1 MNVERLFVSVL
12 ARRLR
17 VPLNFIQVVL
27 GPRQVGKTTGL
38 QQIVRDW
45 TGPSV
50 MVSAD
55 DVAPPSSDWID
66 LHWKIARAKGPGTLL
81 VIDEVQK
88 VPGWSAA
95 IKRLFDEKREQKT
108 INVVLL
114 GSASLAIQRGL
125 ADSLAGRYEVLH
137 ADHWSFSECKQA
149 FGWDLNQYLKFGGY
163 PAAAEL
169 IDDIPRWKAFINQS
183 IIEPVLLKDLLA
195 VTPVSKPALFR
206 QAFLLSLRYPAMEV
220 SLQKLLGQLQESGNV
235 TTIKHYLEIFEGAYL
250 IKTLQKFSGSEVRK
264 KGSSPK
270 IVPLNTG
277 LVNAQGDPGE
287 VDRNPEWFGRLFE
300 CAVGAALCRQA
311 DELYYWRDGRD
322 EVDYVAVKSGC
333 CYAIEV
339 KSGRP
344 RRTSGLAKFVQRY
357 PQAIPIIL
365 DRDSGAGLLAG
376 ERMLD
381 D

>member
-1 MNVERLFVSVL
+1 MERLFVSVL

-17 VPLNFIQVVL
+17 APLNFIQVVL

-38 QQIVRDW
+38 RQIVRDW

-66 LHWKIARAKGPGTLL
+66 LHWKIARDKGPGTLL

-95 IKRLFDEKREQKT
+95 IKRLFDEGRDKKT
-108 INVVLL
+108 LNVVLL

-137 ADHWSFSECKQA
+137 ADHWSFSECKQS

-183 IIEPVLLKDLLA
+183 IIEPVLLRDLLA

-287 VDRNPEWFGRLFE
+287 ADRNPEWFGRLFE
-300 CAVGAALCRQA
+300 CAVGAALHRQA
-311 DELYYWRDGRD
+311 DDLFYWREG
-322 EVDYVAVKSGC
+322 
-333 CYAIEV
+333 
-339 KSGRP
+339 
-344 RRTSGLAKFVQRY
+344 
-357 PQAIPIIL
+357 
-365 DRDSGAGLLAG
+365 
-376 ERMLD
+376 
-381 D
+381 